1 MTSNSAHGIGFC
13 DQHKIMETTKCC
25 ISQFAKIVH
34 VNQLFYCNKCVTGT
48 LPYLRLYRNHRMFIT
63 TFADYISG
71 VLIQL
76 RLVENWLKIERS
88 QDQIPWG
95 TLLFREKKIKTK
107 KTHFLLLQMHYIG
120 KNVDCH
126 QQMFNFNSGAHIC
139 NYPKHCLHPIKNII

>member
-1 MTSNSAHGIGFC
+1 MTSNAAHGIGFC

-48 LPYLRLYRNHRMFIT
+48 LPCLRLYRNHRMFIT
-63 TFADYISG
+63 TFADYVSG

-95 TLLFREKKIKTK
+95 TLLFSRKKKSK
-107 KTHFLLLQMHYIG
+107 QK
-120 KNVDCH
+120 
-126 QQMFNFNSGAHIC
+126 
-139 NYPKHCLHPIKNII
+139 KNIFFCYKCIILVKILTAISKCSISILVHTFVIIPNIVCIR